1 VRIAFLMDDPARIA
15 APALDTTLH
24 VVREAHRRG
33 HETLVLFPRNLTVR
47 SNEVQAFVQRVV
59 SPVGADVAAFT
70 AALSYQ
76 KGMEPIAALDVLFY
90 RADPP
95 PDPRTLSFLDL
106 VRDDVLLVN
115 GVDGLRRWSNKFYP
129 LMFRSVVPSDGTPII
144 PETHISKNRKYLRR
158 ILEES
163 PHRYV
168 VLKPL
173 AGHGGRGVIVLDRQ
187 APRNIDSLLD
197 YYIGED
203 PQQNYVVLQEYLPDA
218 ESGDVRVLVLD
229 GEPIGAMRRIPAAG
243 DYRANVHAGARV
255 APYALTARDREVI
268 AAIRPRLRADGL
280 YFVGLDLI
288 GGRLVEV
295 NVVSP
300 GGIPRINA
308 LDGVRL
314 EERVVDF
321 LERATAARA
330 ADGEPIPGR
339 PTA

>member
-1 VRIAFLMDDPARIA
+1 VRIAFLMDDPAGIA
-15 APALDTTLH
+15 APALDSTLH
-24 VVREAHRRG
+24 IVRETRRRG

-47 SNEVQAFVQRVV
+47 SNEVQAFVHRIG
-59 SPVGADVAAFT
+59 SPAGDDVAAFT
-70 AALSYQ
+70 AGLAYAT
-76 KGMEPIAALDVLFY
+76 GMEPVAALDVLFY

-129 LMFRSVVPSDGTPII
+129 LMFRGVVTSDGAPII

-158 ILEES
+158 VLDES
-163 PHRYV
+163 PHRYM

-173 AGHGGRGVIVLDRQ
+173 VGHGGRGVIVLDRQ
-187 APRNIDSLLD
+187 APRNTDSLLD

-203 PQQNYVVLQEYLPDA
+203 PQQNYVVLQEYLPAA
-218 ESGDVRVLVLD
+218 EQGDVRVLVLD
-229 GEPIGAMRRIPAAG
+229 GEPIGAMRRIPAEG
-243 DYRANVHAGARV
+243 DYRANVHAGGRV
-255 APYALTARDREVI
+255 APYALSPRDREVV
-268 AAIRPRLRADGL
+268 AALAPRLRADGL
-280 YFVGLDLI
+280 FFVGLDLI
-288 GGRLVEV
+288 DGRLVEV

-321 LERATAARA
+321 LERTTQLGA
-330 ADGEPIPGR
+330 
-339 PTA
+339 